1 MGKKKKKRLPK
12 HGEQFRAA
20 VCYSGSF
27 TGVLSRAASGRFI
40 FIYLITVDLNGAVSS
55 ERTFCCLCDELLS
68 PKVSGLA
75 STCPVSGVVQVDPEG
90 ARLVLPLPRHGRAVL
105 VVGVGVVV
113 VDVPEDK
120 RD

>member
-1 MGKKKKKRLPK
+1 M
-12 HGEQFRAA
+12 
-20 VCYSGSF
+20 
-27 TGVLSRAASGRFI
+27 
-40 FIYLITVDLNGAVSS
+40 
-55 ERTFCCLCDELLS
+55 
-68 PKVSGLA
+68 SGLA